1 VPAGASALDPL
12 FPTFLSGGFE
22 CSTHRLRNGRRL
34 DLIAATRHDLLA
46 IEDYQALARHGIRG
60 ARDGVRWHLVEA
72 VPGRYDW
79 SPVLPLLWA
88 AEAAGVRV
96 VWDLCHYGWP
106 DGLDPLS
113 AAFVGRF
120 ARYAGAF
127 ARLHVQETGR
137 APAVCP
143 INELSYLV
151 WAMGQGQINPGG
163 RRAAG
168 GLKRQLVRACLAA
181 IHAVRDAAPGARV
194 LATDPLIHVVPGAGQ
209 NPRGAAAASR
219 AQWEAWDMLAGFREP
234 GLGGGPGM
242 LDVLGAN
249 YYWNNQWVHRGP
261 ALAMD
266 DPRRR
271 PLRDLLAGL
280 HARYGRP
287 VLLAET
293 SIEGDG
299 RAAWF
304 RGMAAEVGAAVRAG
318 GPAGGLCW
326 YPIVSHPGW
335 SNGRYC
341 PNGLFEMQPL
351 HGLRPVYAPLA
362 AAMQALASPSPS
374 GRGLG

>member
-1 VPAGASALDPL
+1 MA
-12 FPTFLSGGFE
+12 GGFE
-22 CSTHRLRNGRRL
+22 CSTHRRRDGRRL

-46 IEDYQALARHGIRG
+46 AEDYQALARHGVRG
-60 ARDGVRWHLVEA
+60 ARDGVRWHLIET
-72 VPGRYDW
+72 VPGCYDW
-79 SPVLPLLWA
+79 SPVLPLLRA

-113 AAFVGRF
+113 AAFVERF

-143 INELSYLV
+143 VNEPSYLA
-151 WAMGQGQINPGG
+151 WAMGQGRMNPGG
-163 RRAAG
+163 RRHAG
-168 GLKRQLVRACLAA
+168 ELKRQLVRAFLAA
-181 IHAVRDAAPGARV
+181 VHAVRDAAPGAWV
-194 LATDPLIHVVPGAGQ
+194 LATDPLIHVVPAAGQ
-209 NPRGAAAASR
+209 DPRGAAAAIR
-219 AQWEAWDMLAGFREP
+219 AQWQAWDMLAGLREP
-234 GLGGGPGM
+234 ELGGGPGM
-242 LDVLGAN
+242 LAALGAN
-249 YYWNNQWVHRGP
+249 YYWNNQWVHRGR

-266 DPRRR
+266 DLRRR
-271 PLRDLLAGL
+271 PLRGLLAGL

-299 RAAWF
+299 RAAWL
-304 RGMAAEVGAAVRAG
+304 RGAAAEVDAAARAG
-318 GPAGGLCW
+318 VPVGGLCW

-341 PNGLFEMQPL
+341 PNGLFEMQPR
-351 HGLRPVYAPLA
+351 HGLRPVHAPLA
-362 AAMQALASPSPS
+362 AAMQALAAPSPS
-374 GRGLG
+374 GRGSG